1 MKTSESRA
9 AGFTLLEM
17 LVVLLIAGMAL
28 AMTSQALT
36 QYRRANER
44 VSASTQAGREY
55 RLAERWF
62 RDSVSGLHADGDGD
76 PQNPQPQE
84 PPQRNIAAQ
93 QGDLPVFGGTERGF
107 SGLTLLPVLA
117 GQGIPTMQRWS
128 IIPGSP
134 GNEAL
139 ELEEE
144 GKRLTLP
151 FPDAGQLRLHYLDAS
166 GEAHSQWPPAQPSTQ
181 NPWPQLPAAIAI
193 ELGSGTVIVAAVT
206 GPQDPKIIP
215 YELPQEL

>member
-44 VSASTQAGREY
+44 VSASTQGGREY

-62 RDSVSGLHADGDGD
+62 RDSVSGLHADGD
-76 PQNPQPQE
+76 PQNPGQQAL
-84 PPQRNIAAQ
+84 PQRNIVQ
-93 QGDLPVFGGTERGF
+93 QPGDLPVFEGTGRGF

-117 GQGIPTMQRWS
+117 GQGVPTMQRWS
-128 IIPGSP
+128 IVSGSP

-144 GKRLTLP
+144 GKHLTLP
-151 FPDAGQLRLHYLDAS
+151 FPEAGQLRLHYLDAR
-166 GEAHSQWPPAQPSTQ
+166 GEIHSQWPPAQAPTQ
-181 NPWPQLPAAIAI
+181 SPWPQLPAAIAL
-193 ELGSGTVIVAAVT
+193 ELDSGTVIVAAVT